1 MRISDWISDVCSSDL
16 SDDEFQ
22 RLFHP
27 GDAGEAV
34 RTAGAGDQPE
44 LDLVQAQPG
53 ARRRDPIMSGERD
66 FEPTAQRRA
75 VQRGDNRLRTRL
87 DRVASLRQRWRLAGL
102 RSRAH
107 VGTPVTNAHIVCC
120 LRLANKTQKEAKKH
134 KL

>member
-34 RTAGAGDQPE
+34 RTAGAGDQPD
-44 LDLVQAQPG
+44 LDLGQAHPG
-53 ARRRDPIMSGERD
+53 ARRRDPIMRGERD

-87 DRVASLRQRWRLAGL
+87 DRVARLRPRWRLAGL
-102 RSRAH
+102 GELLDIRPGDARPAGAGYH
-107 VGTPVTNAHIVCC
+107 PGV
-120 LRLANKTQKEAKKH
+120 EA
-134 KL
+134 